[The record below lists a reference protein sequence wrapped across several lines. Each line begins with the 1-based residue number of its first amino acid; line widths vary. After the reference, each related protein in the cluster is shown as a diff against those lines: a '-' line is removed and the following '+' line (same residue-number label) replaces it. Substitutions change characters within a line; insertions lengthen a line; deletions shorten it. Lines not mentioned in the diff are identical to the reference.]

1 MEVLKEGKWKTFCL
15 FVVVVVCFFFFLPKK
30 CAQLFLCSL
39 TGNLMYRQL
48 DTCKFLDS
56 IHFNL
61 HVGSLLDQLACG
73 TNMLPEF
80 FLFVYFIYFYF
91 VIPCFRHFKK
101 PLNIFAE
108 FIPQVNW
115 RVHGCISLIIHSRTK
130 QTFDKSHRCLK
141 CKFSWSCSLSS
152 MMA

>member
-1 MEVLKEGKWKTFCL
+1 MIRTGPCEGFVSIQVQKFELHHISIIGSGNGSFKGGKVEDFL
-15 FVVVVVCFFFFLPKK
+15 FVCCCCCLFFFLPKK

-108 FIPQVNW
+108 FIPQVN
-115 RVHGCISLIIHSRTK
+115 
-130 QTFDKSHRCLK
+130 
-141 CKFSWSCSLSS
+141 
-152 MMA
+152 